1 MNMIE
6 TTPSPEFDY
15 LFEEESN
22 KFKTK
27 EYQELDR
34 LYEKS
39 MSSITKFGAI
49 PSKGDIITAE
59 YMGISAEQ
67 HVFYVNG
74 FKDDIIVENRPSE
87 FKYLQNA
94 QKGDIMDVI
103 VTKVDNG
110 TNFLIKGSI
119 LELYESRAHDALK
132 SLEDGIPVMAKVK
145 ELNPAGYEM
154 DLYHGGVTLKGF
166 MPNTLAGVNKLS
178 EPQSIVGNSFEV
190 MVESYSKNEGT
201 YIVSRR
207 AYLYSLIP
215 DAIAQLEHRTPYTG
229 YVTGTKPFGIF
240 VEFNECLTGM
250 IHKANINPDW
260 QNRIGDIKPGFEIDF
275 YIKEVIK
282 DKNNNFKIILTQVL
296 RETLWD
302 TIKNGQILDGVVKDT
317 KAFGTLVRLDDETVG
332 LIHTSEMEKIGKKF
346 TTGQELKVKVLS
358 LDRSSRKIF
367 LTVG

>member
-6 TTPSPEFDY
+6 TITPNPELDY
-15 LFEEESN
+15 LFEEDSN

-27 EYQELDR
+27 EYQELTR
-34 LYEKS
+34 LYEES
-39 MSSITKFGAI
+39 MSRFGSI

-59 YMGISAEQ
+59 YMGISADQ

-74 FKDDIIVENRPSE
+74 FKDDIRVENRPSE
-87 FKYLQNA
+87 AKYLHNA
-94 QKGDIMDVI
+94 KKGDIIDVL

-119 LELYESRAHDALK
+119 SELYESRAHDALK

-154 DLYHGGVTLKGF
+154 ELFHAGVTLKGF

-178 EPQSIVGNSFEV
+178 EPQSIVGNNFEV
-190 MVESYSKNEGT
+190 MVESYSENEGT

-215 DAIAQLEHRTPYTG
+215 AAVAELQYGTPYTG
-229 YVTGTKPFGIF
+229 YVTGTTPFGIF

-275 YIKEVIK
+275 YIKEVLK
-282 DKNNNFKIILTQVL
+282 DKNGNPKIILTQVL

-302 TIKNGQILDGVVKDT
+302 TIKNGQLLDGTVINVKP
-317 KAFGTLVRLDDETVG
+317 FGTLVKLDDETVG
-332 LIHTSEMEKIGKKF
+332 LIHTSEMEKSGKKF
-346 TTGQELKVKVLS
+346 TSGQDLKVKVLS

-367 LTVG
+367 LTVA